1 MIDIKENI
9 SLKEH
14 STMRLGGN
22 ARYYCVVTTMFELK
36 EAVEFADSKSIDA
49 IMIGGGSNIIWQ
61 DSGYDGLVI
70 VGNIKNY
77 EVNDSLDQTFVTVGS
92 GENWDEVVGK
102 TVEAGLSGLEF
113 MSLIPG
119 TAGGTPVQN
128 VGAYGGE
135 VAQTLVSVQAYDRK
149 AKNFVTLSNADCEF
163 GYRTS
168 RFKTNDKGRFFIF
181 SLTFSLSKN
190 PPKGP
195 FYGSLE
201 GYLKQT
207 GVTSPTSANIRN
219 AVVEIRTNK
228 LPNPEQYPN
237 CGSFF
242 ANPVIEM
249 NQLRLIKESYPGIKY
264 WEVPGGK
271 AKISAAW
278 LIEAIGLKGFVEQ
291 NTGIRV
297 WDKQPLVLINDH
309 ATSTA
314 QLIAFRDA
322 VIQKIKAKFEIT
334 LHQEPEII

>member
-36 EAVEFADSKSIDA
+36 EAVEFADSKEIDA

-77 EVNDSLDQTFVTVGS
+77 EVNDSLDQTFLTVGS

-119 TAGGTPVQN
+119 TVGGTPVQN

-135 VAQTLVSVQAYDRK
+135 IAQTLVSVQAYDRK
-149 AKNFVTLSNADCEF
+149 IKNFVTLSNADCEF

-181 SLTFSLSKN
+181 SLTFSLSKAS
-190 PPKGP
+190 PKGP
-195 FYGSLE
+195 FYGALE
-201 GYLKQT
+201 SYFKEH
-207 GVTSPTSANIRN
+207 GVTKPNSADIRN
-219 AVVEIRTNK
+219 AVIKIRSEK

-242 ANPVIEM
+242 ANPIIDMEK
-249 NQLRLIKESYPGIKY
+249 LRFIKESYPGIKY

-309 ATSTA
+309 ATTTS

-322 VIQKIKAKFEIT
+322 VIQKIKTKFDVT
-334 LHQEPEII
+334 LVQEPEII